1 MPEKTYG
8 TVITS
13 SGAALIAACILN
25 GTKLPITNAAVGD
38 GGGAYYQ
45 PTVAQTELK
54 NKKWEGEIANATI
67 STTTANMIDVKI
79 IVPADVGGFI
89 IREAAIYS
97 EDGTLI
103 AVCNTPDTEKV
114 AISEGV
120 SGKLV
125 MLMHLIVADISVL
138 EFTINPSLDMVSAE
152 DMAAAISDHNSSEDS
167 HQDIRAALSNK
178 VNQII
183 TLGPEDDLNT
193 ITTSGFY
200 RLNGVELNI
209 PSGCGWG
216 TLSVTGD
223 RNTAL
228 QIVSDHINKQF
239 WKRTYRNSSIWSEW
253 IPIPTATP
261 PQRYVLQLADGWVR
275 VNAAE
280 YWRTQEG
287 LVIVTFRIA
296 RSGGAEISAAPH
308 PIATLPEGYKPVG
321 YAAHVAASTMTAV
334 PAVVWVGDDGVIYAS
349 AAQDIPGSSDPAPGN
364 WPGFVATM
372 VFCAN

>member
-1 MPEKTYG
+1 M
-8 TVITS
+8 
-13 SGAALIAACILN
+13 
-25 GTKLPITNAAVGD
+25 
-38 GGGAYYQ
+38 
-45 PTVAQTELK
+45 
-54 NKKWEGEIANATI
+54 
-67 STTTANMIDVKI
+67 
-79 IVPADVGGFI
+79 
-89 IREAAIYS
+89 
-97 EDGTLI
+97 
-103 AVCNTPDTEKV
+103 
-114 AISEGV
+114 
-120 SGKLV
+120 
-125 MLMHLIVADISVL
+125 
-138 EFTINPSLDMVSAE
+138 
-152 DMAAAISDHNSSEDS
+152 
-167 HQDIRAALSNK
+167 
-178 VNQII
+178 NQII

-200 RLNGVELNI
+200 RLNGVEINA

-223 RNTAL
+223 QNTAL

-253 IPIPTATP
+253 IPIPAAIP

-296 RSGGAEISAAPH
+296 RSGGAEISAAQH
-308 PIATLPEGYKPVG
+308 PIATLPEGYRPVG

-349 AAQDIPGSSDPAPGN
+349 AVQDIPGSSDPAPGN